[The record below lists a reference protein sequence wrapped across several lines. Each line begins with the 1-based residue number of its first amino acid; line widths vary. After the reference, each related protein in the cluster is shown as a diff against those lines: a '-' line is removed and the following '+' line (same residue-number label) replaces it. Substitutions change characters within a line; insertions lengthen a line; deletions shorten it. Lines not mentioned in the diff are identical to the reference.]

1 MQSTLKVPNASSPL
15 QEGIDEQLTILPLSL
30 REAESPAPQAP
41 GRWQV
46 PACRREFDVRS
57 FQRGQVWAL
66 GARPLSR
73 RWRLDFLEDEQIP
86 NGSSV
91 AMDEKKRLSEF
102 LNLQVV
108 LTISPYPES
117 MREEFTV
124 DTRCISDDYEVE
136 FEPTVI
142 GQYVRHGKVAL
153 TLLVRITPKKPR

>member
-1 MQSTLKVPNASSPL
+1 MNGSPSFL
-15 QEGIDEQLTILPLSL
+15 ARSVKQIRQRRKRRVDGKSHLIVGNLTRGHSNLDKSGRSML
-30 REAESPAPQAP
+30 RSY
-41 GRWQV
+41 RN
-46 PACRREFDVRS
+46 
-57 FQRGQVWAL
+57 
-66 GARPLSR
+66 
-73 RWRLDFLEDEQIP
+73 RWRQLFLAGGQIS

-91 AMDEKKRLSEF
+91 AMDEDKRLSEF
-102 LNLQVV
+102 LKLQVV